1 MNTWAESDRS
11 ARLLNKNPPI
21 SSAKK
26 MIAVRRMASLNL
38 PLSSM
43 SMWVFVI
50 KQSKVFSQESGENK
64 LPQFCMISRMNN
76 SIHSKI
82 PQTQLLANKLKK
94 YSTIYINSRIFYLTF
109 INSDDIF
116 VAYFYYSEDLMEQK
130 KNESRHER
138 FKRIASKRTN
148 DIFEKIR
155 ILGNCS
161 NKSSYEYTEEEVN
174 KIFSELDKQL
184 KLTKAKFL
192 AGKRERFR
200 L

>member
-1 MNTWAESDRS
+1 
-11 ARLLNKNPPI
+11 
-21 SSAKK
+21 
-26 MIAVRRMASLNL
+26 
-38 PLSSM
+38 
-43 SMWVFVI
+43 
-50 KQSKVFSQESGENK
+50 
-64 LPQFCMISRMNN
+64 
-76 SIHSKI
+76 
-82 PQTQLLANKLKK
+82 
-94 YSTIYINSRIFYLTF
+94 
-109 INSDDIF
+109 
-116 VAYFYYSEDLMEQK
+116 MEQK

-174 KIFSELDKQL
+174 KIFSEIDKQL